1 MTAQD
6 PVIDYAIWTAPDTAF
21 TVVYSIPLFH
31 EIDFS
36 VNEGYR
42 RIPHGGLEIG
52 GLLFGR
58 AETGSI
64 QIEAYRPIECE
75 HSMGPSF
82 VLSPRDVEN
91 LQEQLRKAAQD
102 EELRDLR
109 VLGWFI
115 SHSRGELLVSD
126 GEAALFDQLFP
137 GREQTTVLIKPIKF
151 QPTRFS
157 FLLRDASGT
166 LKRDGSQD
174 AIILPLPG
182 RAGRANSTE
191 PAPSIAAPAYQP
203 EASFAPPATEHIP
216 EPEVVLQEANTAEPV
231 RAERTEPEATT
242 QSLPAQ
248 PEPATPEPA
257 EAPKPEP
264 TPAKVAATAPPPTVA
279 PLVES
284 RPAAPATS
292 PQTASAQSKTAS
304 AAMPHTLLTGSTPQR
319 RSTDLYPP
327 AKRKNRVVSML
338 ISIVILLA
346 AAGLGFAVGY
356 FAYSRLTFTAISLT
370 VEDHPPTLFVSWPAD
385 ESRDAD
391 SASIRVNDGDPRP
404 LTLEEKTGGQ
414 AEIKMTG
421 TSVKVELI
429 THSWFH
435 EERGI
440 VRYVRPAAAPVLPA
454 ATADGTGTTAPSA
467 DTPSNTKKPAVTAP
481 AATDS
486 GDAGT
491 P

>member
-6 PVIDYAIWTAPDTAF
+6 PVTDYAVWTAPGTSF

-58 AETGSI
+58 ADVNSI
-64 QIEAYRPIECE
+64 QIEAFRPIECE

-91 LQEQLRKAAQD
+91 LQEQSRKAAQD
-102 EELRDLR
+102 EELRDLQI
-109 VLGWFI
+109 LGWFI

-126 GEAALFDQLFP
+126 GEAALFDQFFP
-137 GREQTTVLIKPIKF
+137 GSEQITVLIKPIKF

-157 FLLRDASGT
+157 FLLRDASGK
-166 LKRDGSQD
+166 LKRDGNQD

-182 RAGRANSTE
+182 RAGRLNSTE
-191 PAPSIAAPAYQP
+191 PTPSIAAPVYQP
-203 EASFAPPATEHIP
+203 EEPAAPPPPVIASANTVVEEITG
-216 EPEVVLQEANTAEPV
+216 PEVTLGETSTPEAAHAEP
-231 RAERTEPEATT
+231 TK
-242 QSLPAQ
+242 Q
-248 PEPATPEPA
+248 EPAKLEPTETLTPEPI
-257 EAPKPEP
+257 P
-264 TPAKVAATAPPPTVA
+264 TKVTPPIPPLPA
-279 PLVES
+279 PLVE
-284 RPAAPATS
+284 RQAAAAPS
-292 PQTASAQSKTAS
+292 QSRTTS
-304 AAMPHTLLTGSTPQR
+304 AAMPHALLAGTTPQR

-338 ISIVILLA
+338 ISTVILLA

-391 SASIRVNDGDPRP
+391 SASIRVNDGEPRP
-404 LTLEEKTGGQ
+404 LTLEEKTAGQ

-421 TSVKVELI
+421 NSVKVELI
-429 THSWFH
+429 AHSWFH

-440 VRYVRPAAAPVLPA
+440 VRYVRPPAAPVLPA
-454 ATADGTGTTAPSA
+454 TAASGAATNTPGSNTPNAKPGAAPAPS
-467 DTPSNTKKPAVTAP
+467 
-481 AATDS
+481 DS